1 MHFISGLLVKIRVI
15 TLSLCFS
22 STFIF
27 AQNNLSGTIV
37 DSKDQSP
44 VSGAVVRLT
53 NSFVGTTTDAQGKFS
68 FSKMPEGTYEVI
80 ITHIAYDQQTVSIST
95 SATNKVLLELKV
107 YLADEITIN
116 ATRVD
121 HRTGAAFNNIS
132 KEELEQKN
140 LGQDL
145 PVLLSN
151 LPSVVVTS
159 DAGNGVGYTGI
170 RVRGNDPT
178 RVNVTINGIPVNE
191 AESHQVYWVDLPDI
205 ASSTDNIQFQRG
217 LGSSTNGAG
226 AFGASINLQTTK
238 ISQNPYGAISSS
250 YGSFNTNKNTISFGT
265 GVQNK
270 HFTIDGRMS
279 MINSDGYID
288 RATSDLRSFSLSGG
302 YYNEKEFIRAVI
314 ISGKEKTYQAW
325 YGISEEQVAKDR
337 TYNPAGK
344 YTDVFGNLRYYENQ
358 TDNYQQDYY
367 QLFYSRTLSKK
378 LTANLGLHYT
388 KGDGYYEEFK
398 PGADFSSYGLGSILI
413 GDSTIDQTD
422 IVRRKWLSTDYY
434 GATWS
439 FDYEQ
444 KALELKLGGGIYNY
458 EGNHFNEIISA
469 GIFPASTFPFTY
481 YEDNTTKNDVNIF
494 LKATYALNDK
504 LTFTGDLQERI
515 VNYNFSKLVPD
526 ASNNT
531 DLNFFNPKAGISY
544 KLNSKNQIYL
554 FAGIGNKEPVR
565 DDYLN
570 STPSTRPDAESMID
584 YEAGYKFTGT
594 KLTATVNGYYM
605 DYQNQLILTGNIND
619 VGEYVRENVK
629 DSYRAGVEIELGYI
643 ISKKMSLNAN
653 LTLSENKIKVYNEYV
668 YDYDLNNLRMN
679 SYNNSTISFSP
690 SVIYAV
696 ELLYNPINNLR
707 FSANT
712 KFVGKQFLDNTG
724 NENSILK
731 SYFLTNLYGSYNP
744 KIKSLKGL
752 EFKIQANN
760 IFGELYSSNGYTF
773 SDYSSNQRTDYN
785 YYYPQAGVN
794 WMAGVVVRF

>member
-15 TLSLCFS
+15 TLSLCFI
-22 STFIF
+22 STTIF

-37 DSKDQSP
+37 DSKDQTP

-53 NSFVGTTTDAQGKFS
+53 NSFIGTTTDEQGNFS
-68 FSKMPEGTYEVI
+68 FSKMPEGSYEALI
-80 ITHIAYDQQTVSIST
+80 SHIAYDQQTVSIST
-95 SATNKVLLELKV
+95 SATNKVSLELKV

-121 HRTGAAFNNIS
+121 QRSGAAFNNIS

-151 LPSVVVTS
+151 LPSVVVMS
-159 DAGNGVGYTGI
+159 DAGNGIGYTGI

-217 LGSSTNGAG
+217 LGTSTNGAG

-250 YGSFNTNKNTISFGT
+250 YGSFKTNKNTISFGT
-265 GVQNK
+265 GVLNK

-325 YGISEEQVAKDR
+325 YGISEEQVATDR
-337 TYNPAGK
+337 TYNPAGE
-344 YTDVFGNLRYYENQ
+344 YTDAFGNLRYYENQ

-388 KGDGYYEEFK
+388 KGEGYYEEFQEDAFLRGYI
-398 PGADFSSYGLGSILI
+398 PSHGLGDTVNNIVDL
-413 GDSTIDQTD
+413 
-422 IVRRKWLSTDYY
+422 VRRKWLSTKYY

-439 FDYEQ
+439 LDYEL
-444 KALELKLGGGIYNY
+444 KNLELKFGGGFYNY
-458 EGNHFNEIISA
+458 SGHHFNEITMSEA
-469 GIFPASTFPFTY
+469 FSVSNLPYRYSDDGS
-481 YEDNTTKNDVNIF
+481 DKRDVNVF
-494 LKATYALNDK
+494 FKAIYALNNK
-504 LTFTGDLQERI
+504 LTITVDVQERI
-515 VNYNFSKLVPD
+515 VKYKFNETISYD
-526 ASNNT
+526 SNIA
-531 DLNFFNPKAGISY
+531 DLNFFNPKAGITY
-544 KLNSKNQIYL
+544 KLSTKNKVYF
-554 FAGIGNKEPVR
+554 FAGIGHKEPVR
-565 DDYLN
+565 DDYLA

-584 YEAGYKFTGT
+584 YEAGYKFTST

-605 DYQNQLILTGNIND
+605 DYKNQLILTGNIND
-619 VGEYVRENVK
+619 VGEYIRENVK
-629 DSYRAGVEIELGYI
+629 DSYRAGIEIELGYS
-643 ISKKMSLNAN
+643 ISKKLTLNAN
-653 LTLSENKIKVYNEYV
+653 LTLSDNKIKVYNEFV
-668 YDYDLNNLRMN
+668 YDYDIEGLRKN
-679 SYNNSTISFSP
+679 TYSNSTISFSP
-690 SVIYAV
+690 SIISSV
-696 ELLYNPINNLR
+696 ELNYNPFKSLR
-707 FSANT
+707 FTANT
-712 KFVGKQFLDNTG
+712 KFVGKQYLDNTT
-724 NENSILK
+724 NENSILN
-731 SYFLTNLYGSYNP
+731 SYFLTNLSGSYSP
-744 KIKSLKGL
+744 TIKGL
-752 EFKIQANN
+752 AGIEFKLMVNN
-760 IFGELYSSNGYTF
+760 ILGEKYSSNGYTF
-773 SDYSSNQRTDYN
+773 SDYSSNQRTDYK
-785 YYYPQAGVN
+785 YFYPQAGVN
-794 WMAGVVVRF
+794 WMAGIVLKF